1 MGSQRGG
8 DHLAELVDIRL
19 QELDSFREV
28 RDEAESSPLRLCG
41 DGLQGQG
48 VGQPRG
54 LLLL

>member
-1 MGSQRGG
+1 MG

-41 DGLQGQG
+41 DGLPGQG
-48 VGQPRG
+48 VSKQRVF
-54 LLLL
+54 LLL